1 MCIRDRHIRYLL
13 LQLLYLLLL
22 ENSLVLD
29 WHYLDEILYV
39 VFPVIEH
46 GTGKLTACVE
56 TVSYTHLDV
65 YKRQD
70 LTAQIFH
77 EQQAKLLQAFTGQAA
92 FTDGRYTISQPR
104 TTVIISVKK

>member
-1 MCIRDRHIRYLL
+1 LAD
-13 LQLLYLLLL
+13 
-22 ENSLVLD
+22 
-29 WHYLDEILYV
+29 
-39 VFPVIEH
+39 
-46 GTGKLTACVE
+46 
-56 TVSYTHLDV
+56 VS
-65 YKRQD
+65 QEMQAD